1 MPIPTSRTNTIGE
14 VIIDIEKCSGCG
26 ECVEVC
32 KDFNLEIV
40 DGKVQKSA
48 NSLFGCIAC
57 GHCAAICPN
66 QAIWIEGRCLSFN
79 DIFPLPEKSES
90 AEYIALFTLLKRRR
104 SIREFKDKPIDREI
118 IEKIIAAAQTAPMGI
133 PPSDVHLLVF
143 DSKEK
148 VNAFTH
154 DYSLY
159 LNNVRWM
166 SSKWFLMVMRPFWG
180 KAMDELMKSFF
191 KPLFKIF
198 AGGIHD
204 KPNMITYDAPLAIY
218 FYATPY
224 ADYADPIIA
233 ATYAMLAGESLGLG
247 TCLLGA
253 IHPFIQNGSKA
264 RQFRQKWGIKHASK
278 GGIFVNFGYP
288 DVHYKQGIKRSF
300 GAVDFVQ

>member
-66 QAIWIEGRCLSFN
+66 KAIWIEGRYLSHN

-90 AEYIALFTLLKRRR
+90 AEYNALFSMLKRRR
-104 SIREFKDKPIDREI
+104 SIREFKDKPVNREI
-118 IEKIIAAAQTAPMGI
+118 IDKIIAVAQTAPMGI

-143 DSKEK
+143 DTKEK

-159 LNNVRWM
+159 LNNLKWM
-166 SSKWFLMVMRPFWG
+166 SSKWFMMFMRPFWG

-218 FYATPY
+218 FYSTPY
-224 ADYADPIIA
+224 ADYADPIVA

-264 RQFRQKWGIKHASK
+264 RKFRQKWGIKHASK

-288 DVHYKQGIKRSF
+288 DVNYNQGIKRSF
-300 GAVDFVQ
+300 AAVDFVR

>member
-26 ECVEVC
+26 ECVKVC
-32 KDFNLEIV
+32 KDFSLEIV
-40 DGKVQKSA
+40 DGKVQKSD

-66 QAIWIEGRCLSFN
+66 QAIWIDGRCLSHN

-90 AEYIALFTLLKRRR
+90 AEYNALFTLLKRRR

-143 DSKEK
+143 DTKEK

-159 LNNVRWM
+159 LNSVKWM
-166 SSKWFLMVMRPFWG
+166 SSKWFLMFMRPFWG

-288 DVHYKQGIKRSF
+288 IIHYKQGTKRSF
-300 GAVDFVQ
+300 AAVDFVQ